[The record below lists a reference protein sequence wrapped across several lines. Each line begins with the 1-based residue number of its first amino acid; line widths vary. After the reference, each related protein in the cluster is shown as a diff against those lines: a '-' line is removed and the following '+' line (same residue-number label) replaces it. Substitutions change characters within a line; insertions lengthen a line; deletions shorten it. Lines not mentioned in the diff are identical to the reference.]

1 MWRLAHSRHKRLEQA
16 ARTVYHLV
24 AGDGLWDHRD
34 VPPTVAYP
42 SDALASP
49 ESRRWLAVL
58 LVAVAVALGVVAY
71 RAQIRAS
78 SPHTWAAASVAI
90 GCSFVLAGVA
100 AWLRR
105 PANRLGPLMLAAGLA
120 YLARQLRFSEN
131 ALPFTVFFL
140 LADLSFALVGHSVL
154 AYPSGRVAGRW
165 SRRLV
170 VVGYATVIAFPLG
183 ILLLHGTGQLTSPF
197 PQRSLLSVA
206 DNAHA
211 VKLLQ
216 RTETA
221 VFYGLLACLFIVAIG
236 GRLLR
241 ATPRARRMLAPLLLA
256 AVALALRSAY
266 ECFRTFVN
274 QQPLAYPYLFWWQVV
289 AFIALPLALLAGML
303 RARLARANVS
313 ELVVALDRAPAT
325 PQTLREELG
334 RALADPSLELYFW
347 LPERGEFVDP
357 SGVAVSLPS
366 EDGGRAVTTLQHEDE
381 PLAAILYDPSLLDEP
396 ELVEAAGAAARLAL
410 ENARLHAQTRA
421 QLLQV
426 RESRRRIASAADDER
441 RRIERNLHDGA
452 QNRLLALAL
461 ELSAAQRRLGTEA
474 DPEVERLLAASVEEL
489 QSTVEEL
496 RTLARGLHPTVLTEY
511 GLSAALEAL
520 THRSPVPVRLD
531 ILDERL
537 PAQVEAAAYF
547 VASEAL
553 SNVVKH
559 ADAERASIGA
569 RREGR
574 WLVVDVADDGRGGP
588 AQEAARACRASPTG
602 SRRSGGSSGSTAGRT
617 ERESGRRS
625 RACRSRRRFAAAA
638 GGSCARPGGE
648 RY

>member
-1 MWRLAHSRHKRLEQA
+1 
-16 ARTVYHLV
+16 
-24 AGDGLWDHRD
+24 
-34 VPPTVAYP
+34 VPPSVAYP

-58 LVAVAVALGVVAY
+58 LGAAAVALGVAAY
-71 RAQIRAS
+71 RVQVAHDFSRHS
-78 SPHTWAAASVAI
+78 WAAAVVAA
-90 GCSFVLAGVA
+90 SWAFVLAGLV

-105 PANRLGPLMLAAGLA
+105 PANRLGPLMLAAGTA
-120 YLARQLRFSEN
+120 YLARQLRLSED
-131 ALPFTVFFL
+131 AVLFTVFFL
-140 LADLSFALVGHSVL
+140 LGDLSFALVGHAIL
-154 AYPSGRVAGRW
+154 AYPSGRVEGRW

-170 VVGYATVIAFPLG
+170 VAGYATVILFPLA
-183 ILLLHGTGQLTSPF
+183 ILLLKGPRPLTNPYVLS
-197 PQRSLLSVA
+197 QRSLLSVA
-206 DNAHA
+206 DHAHA
-211 VKLLQ
+211 VEVLQ
-216 RTETA
+216 KTETA
-221 VFYGLLACLFIVAIG
+221 IFYGLLTCLFIVVIA
-236 GRLLR
+236 GRLVR

-256 AVALALRSAY
+256 AVTLALRGAF

-274 QQPLAYPYLFWWQVV
+274 HQPFAYPYLFWWQIV
-289 AFIALPLALLAGML
+289 ALVALPLALLAGML
-303 RARLARANVS
+303 RARLARGSVS

-325 PQTLREELG
+325 PQTLREELA

-347 LPERGEFVDP
+347 LPERGEFVDA
-357 SGVAVSLPS
+357 SGVAVSLPP
-366 EDGGRAVTTLQHEDE
+366 EDGGRAVTTLEHENE
-381 PLAAILYDPSLLDEP
+381 PLAAIVYDPSLLDEP

-461 ELSAAQRRLGTEA
+461 ELSAAQRRLGAEA
-474 DPEVERLLAASVEEL
+474 DPEVERLLAASVGEL

-511 GLSAALEAL
+511 GLAAALEAL

-531 ILDERL
+531 VLDERL
-537 PAQVEAAAYF
+537 PAQVEATAYF

-559 ADAERASIGA
+559 ADAERATIGA
-569 RREGR
+569 RREGP
-574 WLVVDVADDGRGGP
+574 WLVVDVADDGRGG
-588 AQEAARACRASPTG
+588 ARAGAGSGLQGIADRVEALGGQLRIDTGLDGTRIRAEIP
-602 SRRSGGSSGSTAGRT
+602 
-617 ERESGRRS
+617 
-625 RACRSRRRFAAAA
+625 
-638 GGSCARPGGE
+638 CAS
-648 RY
+648 

>member
-1 MWRLAHSRHKRLEQA
+1 
-16 ARTVYHLV
+16 
-24 AGDGLWDHRD
+24 
-34 VPPTVAYP
+34 
-42 SDALASP
+42 
-49 ESRRWLAVL
+49 
-58 LVAVAVALGVVAY
+58 LGVVAY

-78 SPHTWAAASVAI
+78 SPHAWAAASVAI

-221 VFYGLLACLFIVAIG
+221 VFYGLLACLFIVVIG

-366 EDGGRAVTTLQHEDE
+366 EDGGRAVMTLRHEDE
-381 PLAAILYDPSLLDEP
+381 PLAAIVYDPSLLDEP

-461 ELSAAQRRLGTEA
+461 ELSAAQRRLRTQA

-537 PAQVEAAAYF
+537 PAQVEATAYF

-574 WLVVDVADDGRGGP
+574 WLVVDVADDGRGG
-588 AQEAARACRASPTG
+588 ARAG
-602 SRRSGGSSGSTAGRT
+602 GGSGLQGIADRVEALGGQLRIDSGQDGTRI
-617 ERESGRRS
+617 
-625 RACRSRRRFAAAA
+625 RAEIPCVS
-638 GGSCARPGGE
+638 
-648 RY
+648 